1 MKLEELKELIQIV
14 KKNGIQELDIEE
26 KGVKVRIVVA
36 SDNARVEYVAQPIPH
51 YMGLP
56 PPTVLG
62 PLPTSPMFPTQPAAK
77 EGKSAEDQEEALL
90 VNTVHIKSPMVGTF
104 YRSPGPDSPPYVEI
118 GEEIAENTVLCIVE
132 AMKLMNEIKAEMRGK
147 ILKALVENGTPVEY
161 GQPLFLVETK

>member
-36 SDNARVEYVAQPIPH
+36 SDNARVEYVAQPVPH

-62 PLPTSPMFPTQPAAK
+62 PLPTSPMVPTPVSAGEKKGEGEEEELPANAI
-77 EGKSAEDQEEALL
+77 
-90 VNTVHIKSPMVGTF
+90 HIKSPMVGTF
-104 YRSPGPDSPPYVEI
+104 YRSPAPDSPAYVEV
-118 GEEIAENTVLCIVE
+118 GDEIVENTVLCIVE
-132 AMKLMNEIKAEMRGK
+132 AMKLMNEIKAEMKGK
-147 ILKALVENGTPVEY
+147 ILKVLLENGSPVEY
-161 GQPLFLVETK
+161 GQPLFLVETI